1 LILPVAEAATPPDP
15 HKQALALRRGAKIEL
30 TMANGD
36 KLYGRLGEVATERF
50 SFSTGKSPNPLVQE
64 VAFLDVH
71 SVKRAGMH
79 KSTKILLVA
88 GVVVVVAL
96 ILVGVSVMTPRW
108 N

>member
-1 LILPVAEAATPPDP
+1 
-15 HKQALALRRGAKIEL
+15 
-30 TMANGD
+30 MF
-36 KLYGRLGEVATERF
+36 LYVFISLV
-50 SFSTGKSPNPLVQE
+50 STGKSPNPLVRD
-64 VAFLDVH
+64 VAFVDVH

-96 ILVGVSVMTPRW
+96 ILVGISVMTPRW